1 MSENKTLKQF
11 RLIALLEGVSY
22 LLLALT
28 MVLKYAYD
36 IPDPNKV
43 VGMAHGVLFIAYC
56 TYILILLTK
65 HKWSFLDA
73 VLSFIASLLPFGTF
87 IADKMIFRKYS

>member
-56 TYILILLTK
+56 IYLLILLTK

>member
-56 TYILILLTK
+56 IYILILLTK